1 MQSIVS
7 GKIARLI
14 LIQLQFVKKELLTGM
29 RAVDDLFS
37 ANHVNLQLLAI
48 TPAVLAYIA
57 GTLLV
62 RSMWSMF
69 STTMAVTTASTSA
82 SASAS
87 SSACFDTNSGSDA
100 QGGGTLGTSP
110 HAALQMARGLVAA
123 MEKDIYLSPAYA
135 KRNYAPLLN
144 HLRSRAQGS
153 SKEDSVDFK
162 ENVAIIPSLDSFLE
176 KQGQVMSSLHR
187 IHCLVCDPTHSL
199 DWYTRSTI
207 QVSYRHAWYCCVYI
221 YTTLQVLLSVWCAF
235 FGCISCNCTYFD
247 I

>member
-57 GTLLV
+57 GTMLV

-69 STTMAVTTASTSA
+69 ATTMAVTTASA
-82 SASAS
+82 SASAATS
-87 SSACFDTNSGSDA
+87 TSACFGTSSGIGASNHE
-100 QGGGTLGTSP
+100 GGRGGALGTSP

-135 KRNYAPLLN
+135 KGNGAPLLN
-144 HLRSRAQGS
+144 QLMRRRAQGS
-153 SKEDSVDFK
+153 SKEDSVDFE
-162 ENVAIIPSLDSFLE
+162 ENVAILSLDSLRE
-176 KQGQVMSSLHR
+176 KQGQFLSSLHR
-187 IHCLVCDPTHSL
+187 VHCLVSDPTHSL
-199 DWYTRSTI
+199 DWYTRNTI
-207 QVSYRHAWYCCVYI
+207 QVSYMHGIAVFIYILHFKCC
-221 YTTLQVLLSVWCAF
+221 
-235 FGCISCNCTYFD
+235 
-247 I
+247 